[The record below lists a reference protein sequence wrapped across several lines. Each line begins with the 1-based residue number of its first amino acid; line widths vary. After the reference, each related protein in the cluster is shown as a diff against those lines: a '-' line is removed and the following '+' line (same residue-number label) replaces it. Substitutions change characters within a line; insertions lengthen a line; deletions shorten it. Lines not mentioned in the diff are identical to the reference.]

1 MSSIKLRFNDILA
14 DPKRRFVEK
23 LDDGQKGL
31 FLMLLMLMG
40 YYQNQVPTDATSLK
54 RVLNLQDTPEK
65 IATDVNHICEVY
77 MTSLKKGDFI
87 MFNNFKLTNKP
98 PKGLRVKSPSS
109 PALDLVKLF
118 RTKHK
123 EILDIGYIPNW
134 ARDTVIIKAML
145 ESFSRPELEMV
156 MDEFLRAALEE
167 DTWWADKVSIPT
179 LKSCAHHVIGRLRGS
194 KGGKK
199 R

>member
-14 DPKRRFVEK
+14 DPKRRFIEQ
-23 LDDGQKGL
+23 LDDQQKGL

-65 IATDVNHICEVY
+65 IAYQVNHICEVY
-77 MTSLKKGDFI
+77 QTSLKKTNFI

-98 PKGLRVKSPSS
+98 AKTKAPSS
-109 PALDLVKLF
+109 PALDMVKLF

-123 EILDIGYIPNW
+123 ELLDIGYIPNW
-134 ARDTVIIKAML
+134 GRDTQIMKNML
-145 ESFSRPELEMV
+145 ESFSIGELQMIIQ
-156 MDEFLRAALEE
+156 EFLKASLEE
-167 DTWWADKVSIPT
+167 ETWWADKVSIPT
-179 LKSCAHHVIGRLRGS
+179 LKSCAHHVIGRLRG
-194 KGGKK
+194 GKK
-199 R
+199 